1 MGSDN
6 GGVELSRRAI
16 KAAKADLE
24 EALAMLDPDNKVG
37 KAGGHG
43 AVKAIFTDSGPAIQ
57 LSSDYDALGGF
68 WPAALGFRQ
77 STTNAVTAVTG
88 TYSNIS
94 GQVANV
100 IGLLEQALKNYDGV
114 EVDSEGRS
122 KQVQV

>member
-24 EALAMLDPDNKVG
+24 EALAMLDPGHQAG
-37 KAGGHG
+37 KAGGGG
-43 AVKAIFTDSGPAIQ
+43 AVQAIFTGSGPVEN
-57 LSSDYDALGGF
+57 LSGDYDALGGF
-68 WPAALGFRQ
+68 WPAAMGFRQ
-77 STTNAVTAVTG
+77 STTNAITTVTT
-88 TYSNIS
+88 TYSNIT

-114 EVDSEGRS
+114 EADSEGRS
-122 KQVQV
+122 KAMRV